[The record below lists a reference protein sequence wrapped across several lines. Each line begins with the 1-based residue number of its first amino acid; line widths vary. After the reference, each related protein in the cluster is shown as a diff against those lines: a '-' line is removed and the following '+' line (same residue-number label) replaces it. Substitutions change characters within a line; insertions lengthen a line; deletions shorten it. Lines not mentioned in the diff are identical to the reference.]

1 MRPNLLL
8 TVAITLAPLAAVT
21 SLSGCEEK
29 KPAATTP
36 ANTPAN
42 TPAKADDHGHD
53 HAPDGSHA
61 APASKAGHG
70 GAVIAL
76 GEQTIGTFAAKATRD
91 EGQIVAG
98 KDAPIDVTI
107 TPASGATTK
116 AVAVRFWI
124 GTQDAKGSVKAK
136 AEIEDPKDPNRW
148 HVHAEIPNPMPEGS
162 KLWVE
167 IEDDKGGTV
176 VGSYDLKM

>member
-1 MRPNLLL
+1 MRPNLILIAVL
-8 TVAITLAPLAAVT
+8 SLAPLTAVS
-21 SLSGCEEK
+21 SLTGCEEK
-29 KPAATTP
+29 KPAAKP
-36 ANTPAN
+36 S

-53 HAPDGSHA
+53 HA
-61 APASKAGHG
+61 APKPGHG

-76 GEQTIGTFAAKATRD
+76 GEQTIGSFSVKATRD
-91 EGQIVAG
+91 DGQIVAG
-98 KDAPIDVTI
+98 KDAPIDVTV
-107 TPASGATTK
+107 TPAAGATVK

-148 HVHAEIPNPMPEGS
+148 HVHAEIPNPMPAGS

-167 IEDDKGGTV
+167 IEDDKGGTS
-176 VGSYDLKM
+176 VGSFDLKA